1 MADKKDP
8 LIRRLHKRIPLTIKM
23 MGIVITVGIILLTI
37 TDYFQNKYHKEI
49 HIAATTDI
57 ISQKAVEQRM
67 RFDSYVKKYFQ
78 SVKLFTSQ
86 KRFHNHIENLENN
99 KWSENKNVQVK
110 YYSQPPSW
118 FPDRSI
124 IRTFIPATYV
134 ILLDEKKR
142 VREVFSKEK
151 HKLPAFLLKPES
163 VLYQLSQNQSF
174 LTMYDNTPYIIASKN
189 FIGPGGRLRGILTLA
204 CPIDNKFLVH
214 SQGVTTS
221 RTLVA
226 LTTGVEPYILVSN
239 HGEMLPAGAS
249 IKDMRDSFLIEEE
262 GFFDYGN
269 SDLLVNLVTFFP
281 KKEIESQTAVILN
294 KERTQNIITS
304 LVFILAFALIIYWI
318 TRHIQQITKE
328 ITVFSQKTLRMKPRE
343 LPRGDQLHILK
354 ERFHS
359 LTKEVLT
366 SREIIK
372 KQAEEKTRL
381 IVDNAF
387 DAIVTTNA
395 DGVITTWNPQ
405 AEVIFG
411 LTREQAVGQNLVDKI
426 IPVKYHN
433 LYVKTIKHLLASNKT
448 LVMNKQYQTTA
459 VHSDGHEFPV
469 EFTVSPAE
477 SEGIYLFIAII
488 RDITE
493 RKKAEEA
500 LRNAKDEIE
509 VLNRELE
516 KRVNE
521 KTEELKESRDQLI
534 QSEKLSAMGQM
545 AGGLAHELNSP
556 LAGLIPMIEQYKS
569 EEATDSK
576 RYKELLLMHQAC
588 DYMAKIISDFSSF
601 SRESKGAFSELSLNE
616 VIDETLG
623 FSASRIKQNNI
634 QIIKEYNSTLPKVK
648 GAKTELQQVILNLI
662 TNALDAMTD
671 WGELKINTDT
681 TNDENNLIL
690 AFIDNGAGI
699 KKENLAK
706 IFDPFYTTK
715 RPGKGTGLGLSLSY
729 KIIEKHKGNISVK
742 SEPYEG
748 TQFTIY
754 LPVSKSIKTQKEMAR

>member
-8 LIRRLHKRIPLTIKM
+8 LIKKLQKRIPLTIKM
-23 MGIVITVGIILLTI
+23 MVIVITMGIFLMTI

-67 RFDSYVKKYFQ
+67 RFDYYVKKYFQ

-86 KRFHNHIENLENN
+86 KRFHNYIENLENN
-99 KWSENKNVQVK
+99 KWSEDSNVQVK

-134 ILLDEKKR
+134 ILLDGKKR

-174 LTMYDNTPYIIASKN
+174 LTMYDGTPYIIASKN

-239 HGEMLPAGAS
+239 HDDMLPAGAR
-249 IKDMRDSFLIEEE
+249 IKDLRSSFLIEEE

-269 SDLLVNLVTFFP
+269 SDLLVNLVTFSP
-281 KKEIESQTAVILN
+281 KKEIESQTSVILN

-304 LVFILAFALIIYWI
+304 LVFILAFAMITYWI
-318 TRHIQQITKE
+318 TRHIQQITKK
-328 ITVFSQKTLRMKPRE
+328 ITVFSQKTLGMQPRA
-343 LPRGDQLHILK
+343 LPRGDQLLILE

-359 LTKEVLT
+359 LTEEVLT

-387 DAIVTTNA
+387 DAIITTNA
-395 DGVITTWNPQ
+395 DGAITTWNPQ

-411 LTREQAVGQNLVDKI
+411 LTREQAVGQKVVDKI
-426 IPVKYHN
+426 IPVKYHDV
-433 LYVKTIKHLLASNKT
+433 YEKAIKHLLASDET
-448 LVMNKQYQTTA
+448 PAMNKQLQTTA
-459 VHSDGHEFPV
+459 VHSNGHEFPV
-469 EFTVSPAE
+469 EFTVSPAQ
-477 SEGIYLFIAII
+477 SEGSYLFIVIM
-488 RDITE
+488 RDITQ
-493 RKKAEEA
+493 RIKAEEA
-500 LRNAKDEIE
+500 LKNAKEEIE
-509 VLNRELE
+509 VWNRELE
-516 KRVNE
+516 KRVKE
-521 KTEELKESRDQLI
+521 KTEELKKSQAQLI
-534 QSEKLSAMGQM
+534 HSEKLSAMGHM

-556 LAGLIPMIEQYKS
+556 LAGLLPMIEKYRN
-569 EEATDSK
+569 EAEKGSQA
-576 RYKELLLMHQAC
+576 YNELTLMLKAC
-588 DYMAKIISDFSSF
+588 EYMAKIVKDFGSF
-601 SRESKGAFSELSLNE
+601 SREATGEFSELNINE
-616 VIDETLG
+616 VIEDTLS
-623 FSASRIKQNNI
+623 FSGSSFKQKRIKL
-634 QIIKEYNSTLPKVK
+634 IKEYEDNLPDFL
-648 GAKTELQQVILNLI
+648 GEKTELQQVILNMI
-662 TNALDAMTD
+662 TNAYDASTIEGEIRIRTKTLDNRTKLTI
-671 WGELKINTDT
+671 E
-681 TNDENNLIL
+681 
-690 AFIDNGAGI
+690 FSDNGTGI
-699 KKENLAK
+699 DKESLGK
-706 IFDPFYTTK
+706 IFDPFFTTK
-715 RPGKGTGLGLSLSY
+715 KPGQGTGLGLSLSY
-729 KIIEKHKGNISVK
+729 GIIEKHGGRISVT
-742 SEPYEG
+742 SEPEKG
-748 TQFTIY
+748 TVFTII
-754 LPVSKSIKTQKEMAR
+754 LPAAT